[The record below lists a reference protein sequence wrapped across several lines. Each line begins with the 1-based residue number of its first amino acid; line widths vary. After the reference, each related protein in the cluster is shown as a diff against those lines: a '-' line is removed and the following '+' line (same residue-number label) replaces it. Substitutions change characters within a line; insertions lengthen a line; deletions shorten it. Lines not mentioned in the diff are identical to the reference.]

1 LAWRIKYQ
9 NDEDVLGKDNDMI
22 ADVIGLASVLIA
34 GQAAIIG
41 DCGFEKYPVTESGA
55 AGYCYVQENDTVSI
69 QIKVNNET
77 IEQTPAVIVPAV
89 VAESQHKVK
98 HCNKGGG
105 NGGEGCDS
113 GNHPDKGNDDESPVI
128 EEKSKDKKRP

>member
-1 LAWRIKYQ
+1 
-9 NDEDVLGKDNDMI
+9 MI

-55 AGYCYVQENDTVSI
+55 VGYCYVQENDTVSI
-69 QIKVNNET
+69 QVKVNDET
-77 IEQTPAVIVPAV
+77 IEQSPAVIVPSLV
-89 VAESQHKVK
+89 VEHERKVK

-105 NGGEGCDS
+105 NGGEGCDP
-113 GNHPDKGNDDESPVI
+113 GNNPDKGNDDESQVTNDNKKNKK
-128 EEKSKDKKRP
+128 ESK